1 VNADTAPIARSDELL
16 TPTGLLMEGHSARRG
31 VLSEIKIYDR
41 RKTFNC
47 SEENRKPE
55 FRAIETLV
63 FDGRPAAHT
72 LTVCH
77 T

>member
-1 VNADTAPIARSDELL
+1 
-16 TPTGLLMEGHSARRG
+16 MEGHSARRG